1 MCTICVII
9 NDCTY
14 PGLKSLQKA
23 VLHWGSQNER
33 FIPNGCTLCCCFV
46 QVFIKSPWAWGK
58 VFTYS
63 FIVHVQQTAISLRRT
78 LSPIWA
84 HTEVIKRMF
93 SGTYNNRNNEL
104 YSKGKKSLKWEGK
117 KVFLSDSECV
127 KQELSHKL
135 SRKLY
140 KVNSKKK
147 KKSVFYLYHSEKFYS
162 DSAFEWNWKIL
173 TFRSLFS
180 YKNTHTHTHL

>member
-1 MCTICVII
+1 MLYDLPSRGKKRKPSQLVKKQQKNPKTQHSLNVCTICVII

-23 VLHWGSQNER
+23 VLRWGSQNER
-33 FIPNGCTLCCCFV
+33 FIPNRCTLCCCFV

-63 FIVHVQQTAISLRRT
+63 FIVHVQQTAISLTRT

-104 YSKGKKSLKWEGK
+104 YSKGEKSLKWEGK
-117 KVFLSDSECV
+117 KRFFKWQRVCKARTEPHTI
-127 KQELSHKL
+127 K
-135 SRKLY
+135 
-140 KVNSKKK
+140 KV
-147 KKSVFYLYHSEKFYS
+147 
-162 DSAFEWNWKIL
+162 I
-173 TFRSLFS
+173 
-180 YKNTHTHTHL
+180 